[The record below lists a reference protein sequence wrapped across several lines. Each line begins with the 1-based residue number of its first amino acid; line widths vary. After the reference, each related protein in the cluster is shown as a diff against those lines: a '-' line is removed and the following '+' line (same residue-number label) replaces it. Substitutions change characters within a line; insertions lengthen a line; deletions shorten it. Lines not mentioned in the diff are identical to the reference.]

1 MDNHKD
7 RCPWKSQQCDGMCYI
22 AQSVLQRFLMQ
33 EIASIYCVPLKPP
46 SALAK
51 DIKKHAMELEESDIL
66 DGVEVRHPLVRCIV
80 IFVLSEV

>member
-1 MDNHKD
+1 MMVCVTYLRTD
-7 RCPWKSQQCDGMCYI
+7 CGVFS
-22 AQSVLQRFLMQ
+22 SQ

-66 DGVEVRHPLVRCIV
+66 DGVEVRHPLVRFTA
-80 IFVLSEV
+80 IFVVSEI